1 MNIILL
7 REGKMHKMHKR
18 NNIPKNS
25 CKGTHK
31 VATLGRKKE

>member
-7 REGKMHKMHKR
+7 RKGKMHKRNKR

-31 VATLGRKKE
+31 VATLRKKKE